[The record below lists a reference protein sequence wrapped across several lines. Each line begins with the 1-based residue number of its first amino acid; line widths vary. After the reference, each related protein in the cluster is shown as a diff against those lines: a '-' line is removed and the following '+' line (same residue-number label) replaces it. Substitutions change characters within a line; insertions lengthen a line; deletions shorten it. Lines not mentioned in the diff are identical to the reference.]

1 MRVTILQVV
10 WSPLA
15 QRPLDRES
23 NPTIRYPERVSIPLP
38 GLLLLESDALP
49 TELPEVN
56 VTDSVIPQVFSPIP
70 PPPPF
75 GNLSQ
80 WPDLTHQTIRK
91 TIIENV
97 SSSLSL
103 IRATGLTHQHRMAKS
118 LKLCQ
123 EKQRQIVQ
131 FFCCSLCISVLY
143 L

>member
-15 QRPLDRES
+15 QRPSHRES
-23 NPTIRYPERVSIPLP
+23 NPTIRYPERVSIP

-70 PPPPF
+70 PPL

-103 IRATGLTHQHRMAKS
+103 IRATGLTHQYRMAKS

-123 EKQRQIVQ
+123 EKQRKIVQ
-131 FFCCSLCISVLY
+131 FFCCSLCKSVLY